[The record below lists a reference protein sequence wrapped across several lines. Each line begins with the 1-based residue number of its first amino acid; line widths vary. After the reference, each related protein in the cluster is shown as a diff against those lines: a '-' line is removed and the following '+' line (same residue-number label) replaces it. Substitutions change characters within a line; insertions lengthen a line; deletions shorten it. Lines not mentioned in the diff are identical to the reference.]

1 MAESRQKWASIV
13 VMSAQA
19 GISLL
24 MAKRLKEKRD
34 ASLRWHDGRET
45 ASPSPTKPAAHPAP
59 PPFHPLDIALPLAQ
73 RQRMFAIV
81 APFLF
86 VLIWSTGFI
95 VARAMVPHGAPEL
108 ILAMRLTATALLLSG
123 AALYARQG
131 WPMGRRLGLHLA
143 AGAMLHGFYLTLS
156 WWAVSHGMPAGIMSL
171 LGSLQPL
178 MVAVASVALLGE
190 RLPGRAWGGL
200 AIAIVGVGCVL
211 MPAVARSGVGGITI
225 LPAVMGMFAVLAM
238 AGGTL
243 IQRGAIAGDGIAVS
257 GAVQNM
263 GGALIAIAAT
273 LLVGDYRWDGA
284 PILWIGLGWSVLG
297 LSAGGLSLLVWLVR
311 HQGATYMSMLLL
323 LVPPLAAI
331 EAWLLFGETLGVVQ
345 ILGFAL
351 ALGGVLIGRSQ
362 AKTEPQVVE
371 PA

>member
-1 MAESRQKWASIV
+1 MFGIV
-13 VMSAQA
+13 VS
-19 GISLL
+19 I
-24 MAKRLKEKRD
+24 
-34 ASLRWHDGRET
+34 
-45 ASPSPTKPAAHPAP
+45 
-59 PPFHPLDIALPLAQ
+59 
-73 RQRMFAIV
+73 
-81 APFLF
+81 LF

-108 ILAMRLTATALLLSG
+108 ILAIRLTATALVLSG

-131 WPMGRRLGLHLA
+131 WPKGTRLALHLA
-143 AGAMLHGFYLTLS
+143 AGAMLHGLYLTLS
-156 WWAVSHGMPAGIMSL
+156 WWAVGRGMPAGIMSL

-178 MVAVASVALLGE
+178 MVAVASVALLDE

-200 AIAIVGVGCVL
+200 AIAIMGVGCVL
-211 MPAVARSGVGGITI
+211 TPAIERSGAGGIGVASAVAGVI
-225 LPAVMGMFAVLAM
+225 AVLAM

-243 IQRGAIAGDGIAVS
+243 IQRGKIAGDGIAVS

-263 GGALIAIAAT
+263 GGALVAIAAT

-297 LSAGGLSLLVWLVR
+297 LSAAGLSLLVWLVR
-311 HQGATYMSMLLL
+311 HQGATRMSMLLL

-331 EAWLLFGETLGVVQ
+331 EAWLLFGERLGPVQ
-345 ILGFAL
+345 LLGFAL
-351 ALGGVLIGRSQ
+351 ALGGVLIGRSRGRK
-362 AKTEPQVVE
+362 ADAEVVE